1 MVDPPHRPE
10 RSEGMRPST
19 LQPQVPRGGDSRCL
33 CPRVGA
39 ARGRAARGGR
49 RRRTFLGLVL
59 LCLALVVE
67 AHGALVHAVGL
78 HAVLAAEATRVVWGK
93 RGQRRTHGRCGGT
106 RPGCDPPRGPAHTAK
121 HTRSHHC
128 HTSDTG
134 HQAARPFCQRTPLA
148 RQQGERPPCTHP
160 TWETGCSNEGQQ
172 AQKATHGPV
181 PEKTLLPTTFR
192 PGQPGADT
200 RSTRPVP
207 GCPGEAGSLRGP
219 SRAPRDVR

>member
-10 RSEGMRPST
+10 RSEGVRTST

-78 HAVLAAEATRVVWGK
+78 HTVLAAEAT
-93 RGQRRTHGRCGGT
+93 
-106 RPGCDPPRGPAHTAK
+106 
-121 HTRSHHC
+121 
-128 HTSDTG
+128 
-134 HQAARPFCQRTPLA
+134 
-148 RQQGERPPCTHP
+148 
-160 TWETGCSNEGQQ
+160 
-172 AQKATHGPV
+172 
-181 PEKTLLPTTFR
+181 
-192 PGQPGADT
+192 
-200 RSTRPVP
+200 
-207 GCPGEAGSLRGP
+207 
-219 SRAPRDVR
+219 